1 MLGTQINKDFYD
13 LIGQRVTIEDP
24 KNGPIE
30 VTLTDIVAGSV
41 LYEHFSGET
50 ATLPIEDFKRQYI
63 PRKKFE
69 GE

>member
-1 MLGTQINKDFYD
+1 MLGTQINKNLYD

-30 VTLTDIVAGSV
+30 VTMTDIVAGSV
-41 LYEHFSGET
+41 LYEHFTGET
-50 ATLPIEDFKRQYI
+50 ATLPIEDFLKQYR